1 MLGANPV
8 RANEEEV
15 FATHVRI
22 LGVNGSVT
30 QEDGNGVTITRTG
43 EGAYLATWADDQG
56 QFLGWNIG
64 FGAATPADLAGYTG
78 VRDTYTAGT
87 PTLAFIVYNASDAA
101 ADLIA
106 NQYADIIFY
115 FKRTGL

>member
-1 MLGANPV
+1 MINAFPV
-8 RANEEEV
+8 KANEPEII
-15 FATHVRI
+15 AHHVRI

-43 EGAYLATWADDQG
+43 EGAYLATWADDPG
-56 QFLGWNIG
+56 QFLGWSID
-64 FGAATPADLAGYTG
+64 FGAATPADLKGYTG

-87 PTLAFIVYNASDAA
+87 PTLAFVVYNASDAA

-106 NQYADIIFY
+106 NQYADIVFY